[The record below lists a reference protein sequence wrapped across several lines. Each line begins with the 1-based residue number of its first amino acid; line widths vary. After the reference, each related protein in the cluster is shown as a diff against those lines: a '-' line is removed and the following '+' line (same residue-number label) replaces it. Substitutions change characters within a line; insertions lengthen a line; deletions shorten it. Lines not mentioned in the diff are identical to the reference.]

1 MGREIMPMAS
11 ADDIEFME
19 GVLATGDI
27 KHKYAVR
34 VQAVLSRA
42 RKQST
47 NDTAAIL
54 GIDIVRGC

>member
-1 MGREIMPMAS
+1 MPMAS